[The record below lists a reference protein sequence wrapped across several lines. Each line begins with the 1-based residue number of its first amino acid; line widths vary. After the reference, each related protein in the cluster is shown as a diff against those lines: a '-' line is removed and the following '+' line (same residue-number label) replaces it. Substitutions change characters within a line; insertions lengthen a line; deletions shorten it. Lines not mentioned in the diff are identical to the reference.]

1 MTVRAV
7 FFDLFGTLLSLDPLD
22 AACEALAAGQGAEIA
37 ARWRTRQL
45 EASWL
50 RTIIGRW
57 ADFDVVTRETLQTTL
72 RELGVDSPSQAAL
85 DRLAATYGNLPLR
98 AGAAEAVG
106 RINETEVVTGILSN
120 ASQRTLDAVAAR
132 LDLRFD
138 HLLSVDAME
147 HFKPHPDAYRL
158 APDATGLTPDSIG
171 FVTANGWDA
180 AGAAAFG
187 FRVVW
192 LPPTSTIAMPP
203 VGIGMPVIATSWAEV
218 PSILLM

>member
-1 MTVRAV
+1 MTIRAV

-72 RELGVDSPSQAAL
+72 RELGVDSPSQATL

-98 AGAAEAVG
+98 AGAAEAV
-106 RINETEVVTGILSN
+106 RRTNEAEVVTGILSN
-120 ASQRTLDAVAAR
+120 ASQRTLDAAAAR
-132 LDLRFD
+132 LGLRFD

-187 FRVVW
+187 FRVIW
-192 LPPTSTIAMPP
+192 LLPTPTIAMPP